1 MSFRVAKHCRF
12 LRTRSLRA
20 LVLATS
26 AGLLTV
32 STASA
37 VGIVCTIEQVTD
49 TSGLGAAIMASID
62 GSGTRIAFR
71 SSGDLTGDN
80 PDLSQELYVYDTT
93 TSTLSQ
99 ITDLD
104 GLIDEFKISNDGSY
118 VALTSSASLF
128 GTFEVFRAD
137 TASLGATQLTPDS
150 FAGTGNLSI
159 DHDGSTIAFT
169 SSKDLTGGNS
179 DLSVELFLS
188 TIPAGFVQVTN
199 FLNGP
204 GAEATSL
211 AASGRRVA
219 FQINDA
225 GTRRLYYADAP
236 GAPLLAASEAVS
248 GGPSISDDGAAI
260 VFVSAADGNDE
271 LFLHDL
277 VLGATDQLT
286 FTTGSLALGQPASDA
301 RGERVAFGRSNG
313 FTSELFILD
322 VLTGEE
328 CSVAPGASALA
339 ASINDDGRRI
349 AFQSGANLTG
359 GNPDGS
365 FEIFLADCD
374 PPATRAIQL
383 RLDAADLLWDAA
395 EGATAYD
402 LVQGDLA
409 TLRLTGGDFATA
421 TDFCPADDHVGTN
434 FPHGI
439 DPSPGNG
446 YWFLVRV
453 VSPSFTGTYD
463 ARTLGQVAP
472 RDAGIA
478 SSGSDCF

>member
-1 MSFRVAKHCRF
+1 M
-12 LRTRSLRA
+12 RA
-20 LVLATS
+20 LALATS
-26 AGLLTV
+26 AGLLTM

-37 VGIVCTIEQVTD
+37 AGIVCTVEQVTD
-49 TSGLGAAIMASID
+49 TVGLAAAIEPSID

-71 SSGDLTGDN
+71 SSGNLTGDN
-80 PDLSQELYVYDTT
+80 PDGSQELYVYDTT
-93 TSTLSQ
+93 TSILSQ
-99 ITDLD
+99 VTDLD

-137 TASLGATQLTPDS
+137 TASLGAVQLTPDS
-150 FAGTGNLSI
+150 FSGTGNISI

-169 SSKDLTGGNS
+169 SSKDLTGDNPNFR
-179 DLSVELFLS
+179 DQLFLS
-188 TIPAGFVQVTN
+188 ETAGGFIQVTN
-199 FLNGP
+199 FADGQGP
-204 GAEATSL
+204 EATSL
-211 AASGRRVA
+211 SASGRRVA

-248 GGPSISDDGAAI
+248 LGAGGPSISDDGAAI
-260 VFVSAADGNDE
+260 VFVSADDGNDE

-277 VLGATDQLT
+277 VLGTTEQLT
-286 FTTGSLALGQPASDA
+286 FTTGSLALRQPASNA
-301 RGERVAFGRSNG
+301 TGERLAFDRTNG
-313 FTSELFILD
+313 FTSEVLILD

-328 CSVAPGASALA
+328 CSLAPGASALA

-383 RLDAADLLWDAA
+383 RLDAVDLLWDAA

-478 SSGSDCF
+478 SSGWDCF